1 MEENIMMN
9 AATNDVMTNEVATNE
24 VVKTVYVGPSTVD
37 KIKYAG
43 YGALATLAI
52 CWVIGR
58 KGKKKEAKIR
68 AQAVNKAAAANVEP
82 GTTDFQEVAE
92 EK

>member
-24 VVKTVYVGPSTVD
+24 VVKYVYVTPTID

-43 YGALATLAI
+43 IGALATLVVCA
-52 CWVIGR
+52 VIGR
-58 KGKKKEAKIR
+58 RGKKKEAKIR

-82 GTTDFQEVAE
+82 GTTDFQEVAD